1 MKVASVLGARPQFV
15 KAAPLS
21 REIIAAGHEELLIH
35 TGQHYDYLMS
45 QVFFDELGI
54 RAPDVNLEVG
64 SGPHGRQTGE
74 IMIRLEDVLLSQ
86 RPDKVIIYGDT
97 NSTLAGAITT
107 AKLRIPL
114 AHVEAGLRSFNKEM
128 PEEQNR
134 VLADHCSDYLFCP
147 TQTAVD
153 NLKREGLT
161 RGVHLVGDPMA
172 DALRIYSELAADTST
187 ALADL
192 RLKPHEYLAATVH
205 RPYNTDVPQNLTA
218 ILEAFMDIGET
229 LVFPVHPRARKQID
243 LLGEAMARRLK
254 ASDVK
259 LVEPLGY
266 LDMLVLQQNARMI
279 LTDSGGVQK
288 EAYILGVLC
297 IVLRSETEWI
307 ETVESGWS
315 VLAGADKETI
325 VRLAGEPVPTGRPRP
340 PIFGDGHASRRIVEL
355 LQ

>member
-64 SGPHGRQTGE
+64 SGPHARQTGE
-74 IMIRLEDVLLSQ
+74 IMIRLEEALSAH
-86 RPDKVIIYGDT
+86 RPDRVIIFGDT

-114 AHVEAGLRSFNKEM
+114 AHVEAGLRSFNMDM

-134 VLADHCSDYLFCP
+134 VLADHCSDLLFCP

-153 NLKREGLT
+153 NLKKEGLT
-161 RGVHLVGDPMA
+161 RGVHLVGDPMC
-172 DALRIYSELAADTST
+172 DALRIFSELAMDRSR
-187 ALADL
+187 ALSDL
-192 RLKPHEYLAATVH
+192 GLTPREYLVATVH
-205 RPYNTDVPQNLTA
+205 RPYNTDIPENLTA
-218 ILEAFMDIGET
+218 ILQAFMDIGDT

-243 LLGEAMARRLK
+243 LLGDETCMRLK
-254 ASDVK
+254 ASAVK

-288 EAYILGVLC
+288 EAYILGVPC
-297 IVLRSETEWI
+297 VTLRPETEWI
-307 ETVESGWS
+307 ETVETGWS
-315 VLAGADKETI
+315 VLAGADRATI
-325 VRLAGEPVPTGRPRP
+325 VRLAKEPVPSDRPRP
-340 PIFGDGHASRRIVEL
+340 PIFGDGYASRRIVEL